1 MRQKGINSE
10 LYCCTNKHH
19 LLSICCC
26 VLLYRPIE
34 NGKRMECGDSWER
47 GKKDIFQ
54 GVVVWCLFLYSYML
68 YLHIFD
74 LTFQVAR
81 YCTQKRAKKDIPG
94 IIYGVNNNPVPFSLP
109 FYSTCKLFL
118 VFIVSQSHIW
128 RLFCVWVWEDVCRL
142 MLCLQY
148 IENFSIIFYFLK
160 PNRNP
165 RNFIAGRIFEP
176 VSRLNNQHK
185 KKHRSM

>member
-19 LLSICCC
+19 LLSMYVCCF
-26 VLLYRPIE
+26 LMYRPIE

-68 YLHIFD
+68 STHIFD

-118 VFIVSQSHIW
+118 FHCQSITHLTIV
-128 RLFCVWVWEDVCRL
+128 LCVSANAVYAVHWK
-142 MLCLQY
+142 
-148 IENFSIIFYFLK
+148 F
-160 PNRNP
+160 
-165 RNFIAGRIFEP
+165 
-176 VSRLNNQHK
+176 
-185 KKHRSM
+185 